1 MGISVLPT
9 NLGGV
14 NLNSI
19 TGPLASLMSS
29 SNQVNNLVWPSDL
42 GSNPAMGHAVQIS
55 CWDWT
60 TDLAQAVSNTVVT
73 EKLTPELL
81 GLIQGPAYKQRRKGN
96 PLATVSLYMPENLVV
111 NYNSN
116 YSDVSITEEFGLV
129 GQLGNAYADYNKGT
143 NWKNLINT
151 YGTTAAAT
159 AAGALGKWAGG
170 GENIGAL
177 LQGAAGITTNPQTQL
192 LYRGVN
198 LRTFQLEFLMTPKTS
213 AEAQTIKNI
222 CDTFAFYSLPGI
234 AGAATGNSGQYLTAP
249 QIFTVQFKFLGTNT
263 IAGTLANVITNA
275 LNSSGLGFL
284 TQASAQS
291 QTGSIKNAPDAKT
304 FTVNDCVL
312 EDVTV
317 NYAPNGWAA
326 YNDGYPVQ
334 TSLTLQF
341 KETTMLTKEQFKE
354 SKIAANYANSQ
365 VVNDAL
371 NYAATNGGQGTAG
384 GDGTWSS

>member
-19 TGPLASLMSS
+19 TGPLASLFSS

-60 TDLAQAVSNTVVT
+60 TDLAGNINN
-73 EKLTPELL
+73 LL
-81 GLIQGPAYKQRRKGN
+81 GGGPVGPAVLGLFQGPQYKQRRKGN
-96 PLATVSLYMPENLVV
+96 PLATISLYMPENLTV

-116 YSDVSITEEFGLV
+116 YSDVSITEEFGLA
-129 GQLGNAYADYNKGT
+129 GQLGNAVSDALT
-143 NWKNLINT
+143 KNYKDLVNT
-151 YGTTAAAT
+151 YGVGLASTLAGKV
-159 AAGALGKWAGG
+159 AAGLGG

-341 KETTMLTKEQFKE
+341 KETTMLTKEQFKQ

-365 VVNDAL
+365 VANQYETNAGSQQTAMLQAQDA
-371 NYAATNGGQGTAG
+371 AFK
-384 GDGTWSS
+384 

>member
-14 NLNSI
+14 NLNSV
-19 TGPLASLMSS
+19 TGPLASLFSS

-55 CWDWT
+55 CCDWT
-60 TDLAQAVSNTVVT
+60 TALAGNINN
-73 EKLTPELL
+73 LL
-81 GLIQGPAYKQRRKGN
+81 GGGNIGPAVLGLFQGPQYKQTIKNN
-96 PLATVSLYMPENLVV
+96 PLATISLYMPENLTV

-116 YSDVSITEEFGLV
+116 YSDVSITEEFGLA
-129 GQLGNAYADYNKGT
+129 GQLGNAASDALT
-143 NWKNLINT
+143 KNYKDLVNT
-151 YGTTAAAT
+151 YGVGLASTLAGKAAA
-159 AAGALGKWAGG
+159 AFGG

-341 KETTMLTKEQFKE
+341 KETTMLTKEQFKQ
-354 SKIAANYANSQ
+354 SQIVANYANSQ
-365 VVNDAL
+365 VANQYETNAGSQQTAMLQAQDA
-371 NYAATNGGQGTAG
+371 AFK
-384 GDGTWSS
+384 

>member
-60 TDLAQAVSNTVVT
+60 TDLAGNINN
-73 EKLTPELL
+73 LL
-81 GLIQGPAYKQRRKGN
+81 GDGKIGPAVLGLFQGPQYKQTRKTN
-96 PLATVSLYMPENLVV
+96 PLATISLYMPENLTV

-116 YSDVSITEEFGLV
+116 YSDVSITEEFGLA
-129 GQLGNAYADYNKGT
+129 GQLGNALSDGLFT
-143 NWKNLINT
+143 KNYKDLVNT
-151 YGTTAAAT
+151 YGVGLASTLAGKAAA
-159 AAGALGKWAGG
+159 GLGG

-341 KETTMLTKEQFKE
+341 KETTMLTKEQFKQ

-365 VVNDAL
+365 VANQYETNAGSQQTAMLQAQDA
-371 NYAATNGGQGTAG
+371 AFK
-384 GDGTWSS
+384 